1 MKKVLFCCAVL
12 IFAAGSYAQ
21 ELKIVDS
28 YYKSV
33 FNLPSNGLTI
43 DEIVA
48 AFELNEMEYATP
60 TISYKNEAANIVVV
74 EFAYNWLK
82 DPVGRWWN
90 LIIPCKCILKGESV
104 KVVVENFLLESYST
118 MDANSGKFRSVFE
131 KGKNATSEEN
141 RLKIE
146 PVIMECRLAIETVLK
161 DTVSK
166 SVSALSSKK
175 GPAMFG

>member
-1 MKKVLFCCAVL
+1 MKKVLLCCAVL
-12 IFAAGSYAQ
+12 MFAVGSYAQ
-21 ELKIVDS
+21 ELKIVDG
-28 YYKSV
+28 YYKSG
-33 FNLPSNGLTI
+33 FYLPSNGLTI

-60 TISYKNEAANIVVV
+60 AISYKNEAANIVVV

-161 DTVSK
+161 RATAYWK
-166 SVSALSSKK
+166 E
-175 GPAMFG
+175 